1 MKTNY
6 LSIFLIIICF
16 LTINFLQAQEAKTS
30 LWTEF
35 TPKDFFKNN
44 LVHRSAQP
52 TEFRLYKLD
61 IESLK
66 NSLTQVLNRDS
77 ARGISNIILEFPNS
91 EGELTKF
98 KVFESPIMHPDLAA
112 KYPLIKTYA
121 AQGIDDPT
129 ATLRFS
135 ITQFGLHAMVL
146 SGKRNAVYIDPYNE
160 DRTHYMVYDRK
171 ALASND
177 NLINFECLTDEGYHV
192 DVNRSLGTKRNDTND
207 QKLRTYRLALS
218 CNAEYG
224 NIFAGT
230 GTDSEKKAN
239 IQAQMLIT
247 INRVNEIYERDFAI
261 SLEFIPNNDLLLY
274 YGDVN
279 TDPWDNEWNTT
290 TQNTIDTIIGDTN
303 YDIGHNFNTTG
314 GGNAGCIACVC
325 LTGQKG
331 SGYTGRSDPTG
342 DPFDIDY
349 VAHEMGHQFGGYH
362 TMNTCS
368 RSGNGM
374 TEVEPASGSSIM
386 GYAGI
391 CDTNIQM
398 NSDAHF
404 NYVNIKDISANVQA
418 GGNSTCGTITNLT
431 NNPPTADAGL
441 DYTIPQ
447 GTAFI
452 LEGSATDADGIVSLT
467 YNWSQ
472 NDPERAPTNGSPQ
485 STWDVGPLYRAKLPI
500 TSPKR
505 YMPQFS
511 DVLAGNLTPTWEVT
525 PSVSRNM
532 EFSFLVRDNDI
543 LGGQTATDLMSI
555 TVDGN
560 SGPFLVTSQTSPES
574 WDAGT
579 NQTIT
584 WDVAGTDITPVNTSS
599 IDIFITPD
607 NGATFIEVASG
618 IPNTGSYTITVPI
631 GITTT
636 AGRIILKASNSIYY
650 AINSSNIS
658 IQETNFILNFENPI
672 QNICPYSEAIYDFT
686 YTTFN
691 NFSEN
696 TVFSATG
703 NPQGSVSSFNPSGAT
718 VSGTP
723 VTLTISNLTDEM
735 YGEYTIDIIAYSNT
749 NTKNYAVTLTIPE
762 KNLEIFPNPVF
773 EELYIRSLGAIH
785 LQVYTILG
793 ELVLDTALDTGS
805 NSIDFSK
812 YSQGVYF
819 VQIEFISECQQETR
833 IFKIIKQ

>member
-6 LSIFLIIICF
+6 LSMFLIIISF
-16 LTINFLQAQEAKTS
+16 LTISLSQAQDVKNS
-30 LWTEF
+30 FWTDISSKSF
-35 TPKDFFKNN
+35 LRNN
-44 LVHRSAQP
+44 LVHRSSQP
-52 TEFRLYKLD
+52 AEFRLYKLN

-66 NSLTQVLNRDS
+66 NSLTQAPNRNS
-77 ARGISNIILEFPNS
+77 ARGISNTIVEFPNS
-91 EGELTKF
+91 DGELTKF
-98 KVFESPIMHPDLAA
+98 KVFESPIIHPDLSV
-112 KYPLIKTYA
+112 KYPMIKTYA

-129 ATLRFS
+129 ATMRFS
-135 ITQFGLHAMVL
+135 ITQFGLHVMIL
-146 SGKRNAVYIDPYNE
+146 SGKRNAVYIDPYNK
-160 DRTHYMVYDRK
+160 DRTHYMVYDRT
-171 ALASND
+171 ALAAKD
-177 NLINFECLTDEGYHV
+177 DLTDFECLTDEGYHF
-192 DVNRSLGTKRNDTND
+192 DINRNTETNHNDTDD

-230 GTDSEKKAN
+230 GTDAEKIEN
-239 IQAQMLIT
+239 IQAQMVIT
-247 INRVNEIYERDFAI
+247 LNRVNEIYERDLAI
-261 SLEFIPNNDLLLY
+261 SLELIPNNDLLIY

-279 TDPWDNEWNTT
+279 TDPWDNEWNST
-290 TQNTIDTIIGDTN
+290 TQNTIDNTIGNDN
-303 YDIGHNFNTTG
+303 YDIGHNFNTSG

-391 CDTNIQM
+391 CDTNVQM

-404 NYVNIKDISANVQA
+404 NYVNIRDISANIQA
-418 GGNSTCGTITNLT
+418 GGNSTCGTITNLL
-431 NNPPTADAGL
+431 NNPPTADAGSN
-441 DYTIPQ
+441 YTIPH

-452 LEGSATDADGIVSLT
+452 LEGSAIDADGIASLT

-472 NDPERAPTNGSPQ
+472 NDTERAPTNDSPQ

-532 EFSFLVRDNDI
+532 EFSFLVRDNDVA
-543 LGGQTATDLMSI
+543 GGQTATDLMSI

-560 SGPFLVTSQTSPES
+560 SGPFLVTSQASPES

-618 IPNTGSYTITVPI
+618 IPNTGLYAITVPT

-636 AGRIILKASNSIYY
+636 AGRILLKASNSIYY

-658 IQETNFILNFENPI
+658 IKETNFILNFDNTN
-672 QNICPYSEAIYDFT
+672 QNICPYSDAIYNFM

-691 NFSEN
+691 NFSET

-703 NPQGSVSSFNPSGAT
+703 NPQGSIISFNPSGAT
-718 VSGTP
+718 VSGTQ

-735 YGEYTIDIIAYSNT
+735 YGEYTIDVIASSDA
-749 NTKNYAVTLTIPE
+749 NTKNYTVTLNVPE
-762 KNLEIFPNPVF
+762 KSLEIFPNPVSK
-773 EELYIRSLGAIH
+773 ELYIRSLGAIH

-793 ELVLDTALDTGS
+793 ELVLDTSLDTES
-805 NSIDFSK
+805 NQIDFSK

-819 VQIEFISECQQETR
+819 VQIEFISACQQT
-833 IFKIIKQ
+833 IKTYKIIKQ